1 MPPLVP
7 PPAAPT
13 SSSQGL
19 GTRRSG
25 LLLSHQGPD
34 VPRPC
39 HQIGR
44 VSGDPVSAPQECS
57 FSPKRPGRLAHTLS
71 TCPDSPAGEGRV
83 ERLKFHFLRNSRF
96 SSSGCYGRRR
106 SISHCPTQEDSHF
119 SPSMSSLG
127 GDRVDG
133 KKRTL
138 KVPSDRKPRW
148 TWSLLK
154 LAHLSLLCFLL
165 HLSPP
170 TAPSPFLPVMK
181 TQTPN
186 L

>member
-1 MPPLVP
+1 MASLSLEGRAWTMPPLVP

-106 SISHCPTQEDSHF
+106 SAPAGFLWVFIATQRARAIRSCPAAKDS
-119 SPSMSSLG
+119 
-127 GDRVDG
+127 
-133 KKRTL
+133 
-138 KVPSDRKPRW
+138 PR
-148 TWSLLK
+148 
-154 LAHLSLLCFLL
+154 LAGV
-165 HLSPP
+165 
-170 TAPSPFLPVMK
+170 T
-181 TQTPN
+181 
-186 L
+186 